1 MFKNFVSSFILII
14 AQLSAQNLPTVMLDD
29 VVVEGNDRAS
39 VSVVQS
45 TARLF
50 PGRSVTAMDIQS
62 GVRRLWE
69 LGFFGDV
76 QIYFEP
82 REDDLQ
88 AGVLRI
94 AVTEYPS
101 LEEVEFDGN
110 KKLSK
115 NKLKEAMDLA
125 PPKILSEYNI
135 SEAVRKIRKEYQ
147 ESGYLN
153 VEITTD
159 QQPGQSKYG
168 RILTIKID
176 ENKKVRLK
184 KINLIGNEVYKT
196 FVLKLQMK
204 NTKRW
209 HWFMFWRE
217 PFDQDKFEEDQNTL
231 IAYYQNRGYRDAR
244 IVSDSLYTSENG
256 KYLKLDIVIHEGI
269 PYFYRNFTWEG
280 NILHTDEELNRA
292 LGFKRGDEYDKEGF
306 GMAVSQKVHPVYMD
320 EGYLYSQINPVEY
333 PIGKDSLDVAF
344 HIVENQKVAVRYINV
359 EGNERTRDYVI
370 RRELRI
376 NPGETFSYEKLGRS
390 QRDIWILNYFE
401 NVEPNVLPVDDD
413 EVDLSVTVT
422 ERSTGRA
429 NLSVGYTESYG
440 MIGGGGVEF
449 QNLAGT
455 GQQLSLSYNRGSQF
469 GLSSASQRNTGAYQS
484 FSISLVNPW
493 LFNTPNLVGI
503 SAFYS
508 ERGQVGSSL
517 YLPFDIVQRGGSMR
531 WGRRFRWPDNFFRG
545 AWILQASEKRYIG
558 ERDQLINYLA
568 GLDTNDVHTQ
578 SDGRDYVSTIGVSL
592 TQSISRDS
600 RDRPEFPTSGSEM
613 AWVSTLSGSILGG
626 NEDFHK
632 HILSLKWY
640 VPVVNRVVF
649 YHSAKLGVIKQ
660 LLEKNSRSILPPE
673 EKFYLGGS
681 GIPFGEML
689 RGYPDNTVGPYSG
702 RPLGARAMFKY
713 SAELR
718 VSLSENPTVYA
729 LAFVDLGNSWL
740 DWDFVDPFNL
750 KRSAG
755 VGVRMFMPMLGMLGL
770 DAGYGFDS
778 VSTDYDR
785 SRDAQLSGPR
795 GWEIHFLFGQPF

>member
-1 MFKNFVSSFILII
+1 
-14 AQLSAQNLPTVMLDD
+14 MLDD

-50 PGRSVTAMDIQS
+50 PGRTVTAMDIQS

-69 LGFFGDV
+69 LGFFADV

-82 REDDLQ
+82 REGDHEG
-88 AGVLRI
+88 GVLRI
-94 AVTEYPS
+94 EVAEYPS
-101 LEEVEFDGN
+101 LEEVKFEGN

-135 SEAVRKIRKEYQ
+135 SEALRKIRKEYH

-153 VEITTD
+153 VEIVTE
-159 QQPGQSKYG
+159 QLPGESKYG

-184 KINLIGNEVYKT
+184 KINLIGNEAYKT
-196 FVLKLQMK
+196 FVLKFQMK

-209 HWFMFWRE
+209 HWYTFWRE
-217 PFDQDKFEEDQNTL
+217 PFDRDKFEEDLNTL
-231 IAYYQNRGYRDAR
+231 TAYYQNRGYRDAR
-244 IVSDSLYTSENG
+244 IISDSLYSSPNG

-269 PYFYRNFTWEG
+269 QYYYRNFTWEG

-292 LGFKRGDEYDKEGF
+292 LGFKQGDEYDKEGF
-306 GMAVSQKVHPVYMD
+306 AMAVSQKVHPVYMD
-320 EGYLYSQINPVEY
+320 EGYLYSQVNPTEY
-333 PIGKDSLDVAF
+333 PVGKDSVDVTF

-390 QRDIWILNYFE
+390 QRDVWILNYFA

-422 ERSTGRA
+422 EQSTGRA

-455 GQQLSLSYNRGSQF
+455 GQRLSLSYNRGSQF
-469 GLSSASQRNTGAYQS
+469 GLSQTARQNTGTYQS

-493 LFNTPNLVGI
+493 LFNTPNLVGF

-508 ERGQVGSSL
+508 ERGQAGSL
-517 YLPFDIVQRGGSMR
+517 YLPFDILQWGGSMR

-545 AWILQASEKRYIG
+545 AWILQASEKRYRG
-558 ERDQLINYLA
+558 DRNDLLDYLS
-568 GLDTNDVHTQ
+568 GLTEADVDVD
-578 SDGRDYVSTIGVSL
+578 SDGRDYVSTVGVSL

-649 YHSAKLGVIKQ
+649 YHTAKLGAIKR
-660 LLEKNSRSILPPE
+660 LLKKGSRSILPPE

-689 RGYPDNTVGPYSG
+689 RGYEDNTVGPYSSG
-702 RPLGARAMFKY
+702 RPQGATVIFKY

-718 VSLSENPTVYA
+718 VSLSDNPTVYA
-729 LAFVDLGNSWL
+729 LAFVDLGNSWI
-740 DWDFVDPFNL
+740 DFNYVDPFNL

-778 VSTDYDR
+778 TA
-785 SRDAQLSGPR
+785 RDVALGTVAPR
-795 GWEIHFLFGQPF
+795 GWEIHFLFG